1 MMLAAAYRSASTQIQ
16 DQKDQFNAVF
26 DKALRQQSDAFDDL
40 SWADVKAQKT
50 AILASISEEVE
61 IEIRVLGID
70 WSWSI
75 ETPNLE
81 QGVNCVVQKARG
93 FETHPLLSSFPEL
106 GRSNLTPDS
115 FNQLELLLVD
125 QGLATK
131 ENVDCEAC
139 SQFAG
144 LAEGGCRS
152 LALSPEGLTLLKS
165 SFKELEN
172 ANESVARAKRS
183 LRAEFEGRLGLLP
196 LSVRSQVRDAMES
209 DDAVDIDYEWVTT
222 DTELGPVSH
231 QALRCRPDFGFVE
244 AEIALQTAS
253 VRLPNQ
259 HQPWKSQYPTRNNC
273 ARAPQHCS
281 AIKVTVPAGKDY
293 LIVVKDARD
302 RTVNHGYVRAGTT
315 GEFEVNDGAY
325 TTYFITGIG
334 WNAAKRVPCSDC
346 GTLYGYFNTDV
357 QISKSDLES
366 LRSQSLTYT
375 MVETTYGNFS
385 PDESSLEEVL

>member
-1 MMLAAAYRSASTQIQ
+1 MTRKFALPGVVILMMLAAAYRSASTQIQ

-93 FETHPLLSSFPEL
+93 FKTHPLLSSFP
-106 GRSNLTPDS
+106 GTWPGSLTPDS

-144 LAEGGCRS
+144 LAEEGCRS
-152 LALSPEGLTLLKS
+152 LALSPEGLALLKS
-165 SFKELEN
+165 SFNELEN
-172 ANESVARAKRS
+172 ANDDRCVQKKT
-183 LRAEFEGRLGLLP
+183 LLP
-196 LSVRSQVRDAMES
+196 RSMRSQVRDAMES

-253 VRLPNQ
+253 VRLPCQ

-315 GEFEVNDGAY
+315 
-325 TTYFITGIG
+325 
-334 WNAAKRVPCSDC
+334 
-346 GTLYGYFNTDV
+346 
-357 QISKSDLES
+357 
-366 LRSQSLTYT
+366 
-375 MVETTYGNFS
+375 
-385 PDESSLEEVL
+385 

>member
-106 GRSNLTPDS
+106 GRSSLTPDS

-144 LAEGGCRS
+144 LAE
-152 LALSPEGLTLLKS
+152 E
-165 SFKELEN
+165 
-172 ANESVARAKRS
+172 
-183 LRAEFEGRLGLLP
+183 
-196 LSVRSQVRDAMES
+196 
-209 DDAVDIDYEWVTT
+209 
-222 DTELGPVSH
+222 
-231 QALRCRPDFGFVE
+231 
-244 AEIALQTAS
+244 
-253 VRLPNQ
+253 
-259 HQPWKSQYPTRNNC
+259 
-273 ARAPQHCS
+273 
-281 AIKVTVPAGKDY
+281 
-293 LIVVKDARD
+293 
-302 RTVNHGYVRAGTT
+302 
-315 GEFEVNDGAY
+315 
-325 TTYFITGIG
+325 
-334 WNAAKRVPCSDC
+334 
-346 GTLYGYFNTDV
+346 V
-357 QISKSDLES
+357 QITCLVAGRIDVAQEQLQRVGECQRECGPGKAVACVQNLKEDWAFCHDLCEV
-366 LRSQSLTYT
+366 RCAMPWSQMMRWTLTT
-375 MVETTYGNFS
+375 NG
-385 PDESSLEEVL
+385 